1 MKGESEADGSEVNPV
16 EENEAQEE
24 KSDEGSDV
32 RRTETQDLMNLVSV
46 FSCEPADGVD
56 ALLVFQSNRI
66 NELMMSLLTGNR
78 QT

>member
-16 EENEAQEE
+16 EENETQEE
-24 KSDEGSDV
+24 KSDEGSDE